1 MDRVACRKCDSPW
14 VPQSREPS
22 GGFGGSPPK
31 AAKAANV
38 VGSSQQGGW
47 EQGAADTKHPRPPTK
62 VHYLEAALA
71 AAMAAEA
78 PSSVT
83 DGIRQQLD
91 SAHAQAAAAKPIGAR
106 LDSAHA
112 KVTRATKAVEAA
124 QEALRM
130 AEASLIA
137 SRQAKDAADKELSE
151 LQAVAR
157 AAPPEKPMPGPHPEL
172 AQGVRRL
179 LDVLEQSRLIDM
191 TTNTVPEQMLAEMQS
206 LHSLLATTAEAP
218 SNTAEDVM
226 DLDTQAA
233 GVAAGEKRDA
243 AEALLGELG
252 GEDADDA
259 ALGARVKQRLREA
272 AQRRGP
278 Y

>member
-1 MDRVACRKCDSPW
+1 M
-14 VPQSREPS
+14 
-22 GGFGGSPPK
+22 
-31 AAKAANV
+31 
-38 VGSSQQGGW
+38 
-47 EQGAADTKHPRPPTK
+47 
-62 VHYLEAALA
+62 
-71 AAMAAEA
+71 
-78 PSSVT
+78 
-83 DGIRQQLD
+83 
-91 SAHAQAAAAKPIGAR
+91 
-106 LDSAHA
+106 
-112 KVTRATKAVEAA
+112 
-124 QEALRM
+124 
-130 AEASLIA
+130 
-137 SRQAKDAADKELSE
+137 
-151 LQAVAR
+151 
-157 AAPPEKPMPGPHPEL
+157 
-172 AQGVRRL
+172 RRL
-179 LDVLEQSRLIDM
+179 LDVLERRRLIDM
-191 TTNTVPEQMLAEMQS
+191 TTNAVPEKMLAEMQS

>member
-1 MDRVACRKCDSPW
+1 
-14 VPQSREPS
+14 
-22 GGFGGSPPK
+22 
-31 AAKAANV
+31 
-38 VGSSQQGGW
+38 
-47 EQGAADTKHPRPPTK
+47 
-62 VHYLEAALA
+62 
-71 AAMAAEA
+71 MAAEA

-106 LDSAHA
+106 LDSAQA

-157 AAPPEKPMPGPHPEL
+157 AAPLETPMPGPHPEL

-191 TTNTVPEQMLAEMQS
+191 TTNAVPEKMLAEMQS
-206 LHSLLATTAEAP
+206 LHSLLALHTACPDRGALPGRHCSARALSEHGMR
-218 SNTAEDVM
+218 E
-226 DLDTQAA
+226 
-233 GVAAGEKRDA
+233 GVALGINAPPLPQRHA
-243 AEALLGELG
+243 AAP
-252 GEDADDA
+252 A
-259 ALGARVKQRLREA
+259 AVT
-272 AQRRGP
+272 
-278 Y
+278 